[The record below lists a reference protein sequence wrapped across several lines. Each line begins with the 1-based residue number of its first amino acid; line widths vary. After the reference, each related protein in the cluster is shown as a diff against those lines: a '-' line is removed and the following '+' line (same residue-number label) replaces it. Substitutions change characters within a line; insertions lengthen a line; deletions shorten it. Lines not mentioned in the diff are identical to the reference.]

1 MDAQKIGERISL
13 RRTQLGMTLDDIANE
28 IGVARSTIQRYEK
41 GTINK
46 MKLPVLEAIARSLK
60 VSPAWLCCKSEEMFP
75 HNHVS
80 PAGNI
85 IDFSKYRSIPVL
97 GRIPAGLP
105 LYAEQ
110 NIEGYTLT
118 ELDDGEEY
126 FALRVEGDSM
136 NAARIQDGD
145 LLIVRR
151 QPEVDDGEIAIVM
164 VGDEDATVKRF
175 YHTNT
180 TVTLMP
186 QSTNPIHKPQ
196 IYDLKTTPIKVL
208 GKVVQV
214 KFSL

>member
-1 MDAQKIGERISL
+1 MPERDAQKLKFVFSKNLNYYMDQNNLTIADLANSLALPFSTVADWVHGRKYPRMDKVQLIADFFGVLKSALTEEHISL
-13 RRTQLGMTLDDIANE
+13 
-28 IGVARSTIQRYEK
+28 
-41 GTINK
+41 
-46 MKLPVLEAIARSLK
+46 P
-60 VSPAWLCCKSEEMFP
+60 
-75 HNHVS
+75 
-80 PAGNI
+80 GNADL
-85 IDFSKYRSIPVL
+85 IDLSKYHNIPIL
-97 GRIPAGLP
+97 GRIPAGTP

-110 NIEGYTLT
+110 NIEGYTLI

-151 QPEVDDGEIAIVM
+151 QPQVDDGEIAIVM
-164 VGDEDATVKRF
+164 VGDENATVKRF
-175 YHTNT
+175 YHSNT

-186 QSTNPIHKPQ
+186 QSTNPAHKPQ
-196 IYDLKTTPIKVL
+196 VYDLKTTSVKVL

>member
-1 MDAQKIGERISL
+1 MAEKDVAALKSVFSKNLNYYMEQRKLTIADLANALSLPFSTVADWVHGRKYPRMDKVQLIADYFGVLKSALTEDHSSL
-13 RRTQLGMTLDDIANE
+13 PYNA
-28 IGVARSTIQRYEK
+28 
-41 GTINK
+41 
-46 MKLPVLEAIARSLK
+46 
-60 VSPAWLCCKSEEMFP
+60 
-75 HNHVS
+75 
-80 PAGNI
+80 NI
-85 IDFSKYRSIPVL
+85 IDLSKCRRLPIL
-97 GRIPAGLP
+97 GHIPAGMP

-136 NAARIQDGD
+136 NAARIQEGD
-145 LLIVRR
+145 LLIVRC
-151 QPEVDDGEIAIVM
+151 QSEVDDGEIAIVM

-175 YHTNT
+175 YHSNT

-196 IYDLKTTPIKVL
+196 VYDLKTTPIKIL

>member
-1 MDAQKIGERISL
+1 MDTQKLGERIAL
-13 RRTQLGMTLDDIANE
+13 RRTQLGLTLDDIANE

-46 MKLPVLEAIARSLK
+46 AKLPVVEAIARALS

-75 HNHVS
+75 SKQELVVGT
-80 PAGNI
+80 A
-85 IDFSKYRSIPVL
+85 IDLSKYRSIPVL
-97 GRIPAGLP
+97 GRISAGMP

-110 NIEGYTLT
+110 NVEGYTLT

-136 NAARIQDGD
+136 NAARIQEGD

-151 QPEVDDGEIAIVM
+151 QSEVDDGEIAIVM

-175 YHTNT
+175 YHSNT

-186 QSTNPIHKPQ
+186 QSTNPAHKPQ
-196 IYDLKTTPIKVL
+196 VYDLRITPIKIL

-214 KFSL
+214 KFFL

>member
-1 MDAQKIGERISL
+1 MSEKDTAILKSIFSKNLNYYMRQKNLSTADLANSLSLPFSTVSDWVHGRKYPRMDKVQLIADFFGVLKSALTEDHLSL
-13 RRTQLGMTLDDIANE
+13 PNNAN
-28 IGVARSTIQRYEK
+28 V
-41 GTINK
+41 
-46 MKLPVLEAIARSLK
+46 
-60 VSPAWLCCKSEEMFP
+60 
-75 HNHVS
+75 
-80 PAGNI
+80 
-85 IDFSKYRSIPVL
+85 IDFAKYRSIPIL

-136 NAARIQDGD
+136 NAARIQEGD

-151 QPEVDDGEIAIVM
+151 QPEVDDGDIAIVM

-175 YHTNT
+175 YHSDT

-186 QSTNPIHKPQ
+186 QSTNPKHKPQ
-196 IYDLKTTPIKVL
+196 VYDLKATPIKIL

>member
-1 MDAQKIGERISL
+1 MSEKDTTVLKSVFSKNLNYYMSKKGLTTADLANSLSLPFSTVADWVHGRKYPRMDKVQLIADFFGVLKSALTEDHLSL
-13 RRTQLGMTLDDIANE
+13 PNGA
-28 IGVARSTIQRYEK
+28 
-41 GTINK
+41 
-46 MKLPVLEAIARSLK
+46 
-60 VSPAWLCCKSEEMFP
+60 
-75 HNHVS
+75 
-80 PAGNI
+80 NI
-85 IDFSKYRSIPVL
+85 IDLSKYRSLPVL

-118 ELDDGEEY
+118 ELDDDEEY
-126 FALRVEGDSM
+126 FALRVEGNSM
-136 NAARIQDGD
+136 NAARIQEGD
-145 LLIVRR
+145 LLIVRC

-164 VGDEDATVKRF
+164 VGEEDATVKRF
-175 YHTNT
+175 YHTDT

-196 IYDLKTTPIKVL
+196 VYDLKTTPIKIL

>member
-1 MDAQKIGERISL
+1 MNTQKIGERIAF
-13 RRTQLGMTLDDIANE
+13 RRTQLGYTLDDIAKE

-46 MKLPVLEAIARSLK
+46 LKLPVVEAIARVLD
-60 VSPAWLCCKSEEMFP
+60 VSPEWLCCKSDEMIP
-75 HNHVS
+75 QKLV
-80 PAGNI
+80 PAGATI
-85 IDFSKYRSIPVL
+85 IDLSRYRSIPIL

-118 ELDDGEEY
+118 ELDDGDEY

-136 NAARIQDGD
+136 NAARIQEGD
-145 LLIVRR
+145 LLIIRR
-151 QPEVDDGEIAIVM
+151 QPAVDDGDIAIVM

-175 YHTNT
+175 YHSDT
-180 TVTLMP
+180 TVTLTP
-186 QSTNPIHKPQ
+186 QSTNPNHKPQ
-196 IYDLKTTPIKVL
+196 VYDLKATSIKIL